1 MQPLSLNHYM
11 SDSAFA
17 HKSRDKRV
25 DDIVKEW
32 SGGVAEVRDINRK
45 KYLAMYESPTGIHMG
60 NKSLSSLRQQ
70 KIRRSSMQNKSFS

>member
-1 MQPLSLNHYM
+1 MPALSLNHYM

-32 SGGVAEVRDINRK
+32 NGGVGEIRDKNRK
-45 KYLAMYESPTGIHMG
+45 KYLAMY
-60 NKSLSSLRQQ
+60 
-70 KIRRSSMQNKSFS
+70 